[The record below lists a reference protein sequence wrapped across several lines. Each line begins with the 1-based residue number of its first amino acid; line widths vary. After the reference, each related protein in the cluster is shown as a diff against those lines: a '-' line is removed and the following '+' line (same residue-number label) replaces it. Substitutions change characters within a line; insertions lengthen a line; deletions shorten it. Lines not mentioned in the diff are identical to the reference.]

1 VSDTAQL
8 LVAIDCPA
16 DEAELQARRAVD
28 SLVDG
33 GVIASETPDA
43 VWGRVGHA
51 PGPAFPGA
59 VEGDI
64 GTRPEFWAMP
74 DGVEVETG
82 RSFVADPS
90 FEMSLHCPRCVTT
103 FDTDPDE
110 WGDAAMKWLDGD
122 DATYYACRACGYEQP
137 LAEWD
142 GPHLA
147 GFGYLALHFWNWPP
161 LKPEIVQAL
170 SEVIG
175 GRIRVVWAKS

>member
-64 GTRPEFWAMP
+64 GTRRPEFWAKP
-74 DGVEVETG
+74 DGVE
-82 RSFVADPS
+82 
-90 FEMSLHCPRCVTT
+90 
-103 FDTDPDE
+103 
-110 WGDAAMKWLDGD
+110 KWLDGD

-142 GPHLA
+142 GPHPA

-175 GRIRVVWAKS
+175 GIRVVWAKS